1 MPRSV
6 ILDISVKRY
15 ILWDNDGVLVD
26 TEHWYFKA
34 TQRALGELG
43 VQLDEKTYQERM
55 VRGASSWE
63 LAAQAGIDP
72 ERIVAKRQRRD
83 AYYQAY
89 LAQETIEI
97 PGVERVLAKLARDS
111 NVNMAIVTTSRR
123 AHFDLIHRKGNLLR
137 YMDFVLTREDYVSSK
152 PDPESYLLA
161 LSRFGASADEC
172 LVVEDSQRGLQA
184 AIAGIDCAVVYNAFT
199 ASHDF
204 SGATHLLD
212 SIHDLPRIID
222 PSWPAEE
229 PGNSPVGGADA

>member
-1 MPRSV
+1 
-6 ILDISVKRY
+6 VKRY

-43 VQLDEKTYQERM
+43 VNLDEKTYQERM

-63 LAAQAGIDP
+63 LASQAGIDP
-72 ERIVAKRQRRD
+72 ERIVAQRRQRD
-83 AYYQAY
+83 AYYQEY

-111 NVNMAIVTTSRR
+111 NLRMAIVTTSSR
-123 AHFDLIHRKGNLLR
+123 ANFDLIHRNRNLLQF
-137 YMDFVLTREDYVSSK
+137 MDFVLTREDYVLSK
-152 PDPESYLLA
+152 PNPEPYLLA
-161 LSRFGASADEC
+161 LSRFGASVDEC

-184 AIAGIDCAVVYNAFT
+184 AIAAGIDCAVVSNVFT

-204 SGATHLLD
+204 TGATHRLD
-212 SIHDLPRIID
+212 SIHDLPGIIVQD
-222 PSWPAEE
+222 RRKLS
-229 PGNSPVGGADA
+229 